1 MTRIAV
7 VDDNASILS
16 LMGAMATDRGWEVMP
31 STDSSTFFALL
42 EDERPD
48 VVVVDLLLQ
57 TPDNGWDVLQRL
69 RADPTLRAIPAIVC
83 SGDAYH
89 LHEQQGLV
97 DEYASAVLIK
107 PFDVDDFYRCVE
119 HALAAPAVEPEG
131 AEQGRAGVTGA
142 G

>member
-7 VDDNASILS
+7 VDDDASILS
-16 LMGAMATDRGWEVMP
+16 LMGAMATDRGWEVVP
-31 STDSSTFFALL
+31 STNSASFFTAL
-42 EDERPD
+42 EQERPD
-48 VVVVDLLLQ
+48 VVVVDLMLQ
-57 TPDNGWDVLQRL
+57 TPDSGWDALRRL
-69 RADPTLRAIPAIVC
+69 KADPTLRAIPAIVC

-89 LHEQQGLV
+89 LHEQQGMV

-119 HALAAPAVEPEG
+119 HALAAPAMEPER
-131 AEQGRAGVTGA
+131 AEQDRAGATGA